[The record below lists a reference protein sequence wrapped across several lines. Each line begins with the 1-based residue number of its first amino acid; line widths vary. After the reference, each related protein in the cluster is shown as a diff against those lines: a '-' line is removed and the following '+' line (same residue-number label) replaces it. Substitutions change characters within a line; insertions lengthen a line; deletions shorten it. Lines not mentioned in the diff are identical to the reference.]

1 MSTVLFI
8 RTLAHTR
15 VFSPQQVYQYS
26 RKRWLQ
32 KWAISGK
39 IILLY
44 RKVSPK
50 CWRKSTRIRVSQ
62 IFFDYFSIWI
72 YDMGTKTYFFLF
84 ARSCM
89 HKIFKT
95 TITKYLAA
103 WLQKLYINILLSDY
117 KSYINILLPD
127 YKSYINIL
135 LPDYK
140 SCINILLPDYKS
152 YINTVQCTVSRG
164 RFGEWVHYK
173 NQSQLITDIN
183 IY

>member
-1 MSTVLFI
+1 M
-8 RTLAHTR
+8 
-15 VFSPQQVYQYS
+15 YQYS

-72 YDMGTKTYFFLF
+72 HDMGTKTYFFLF

-89 HKIFKT
+89 HKILKT
-95 TITKYLAA
+95 TNTKYLAA

-152 YINTVQCTVSRG
+152 YININTVQCTVIRG
-164 RFGEWVHYK
+164 RFGEWFHYK